1 MIPTTFNLAE
11 ADSIT
16 NLIQPTLTYKL
27 HTDRNRLQGTTDGVD
42 AIKQMIYKLFQ
53 TERYDYPQIYSSN
66 YGVEFKELIGQPMEW
81 VVPQATIRI
90 QEALMWDDRILSVYN
105 FKYDV
110 KKKVLHITFNVDTIF
125 GTIESEVQIKNG

>member
-27 HTDRNRLQGTTDGVD
+27 HIDKGRVQGTTDGVE

-66 YGVEFKELIGQPMEW
+66 YGVEFKELIGQPIEW
-81 VVPQATIRI
+81 VIPQATIRI

-110 KKKVLHITFNVDTIF
+110 KKKTVHITFNVDTIF
-125 GTIESEVQIKNG
+125 GTIESEVQIRNG

>member
-27 HTDRNRLQGTTDGVD
+27 HIDKDRVQGTTDGVE

-66 YGVEFKELIGQPMEW
+66 YGVEFKELIGQPIEW
-81 VVPQATIRI
+81 VIPQATIRI

-110 KKKVLHITFNVDTIF
+110 KKKTVHITFNVDTIF
-125 GTIESEVQIKNG
+125 GTIESEVQIRNG